1 MLSLFSGQSEFT
13 FYTFVKHAKNVVMHF
28 ILLIFQKRIHK
39 RTVKRAK
46 WMLFQKILFEYLKL
60 FMFFSNVSI
69 QTNVKF
75 ARLNQNIAKEL
86 NDECVESIGCPT
98 DMLKTSD

>member
-13 FYTFVKHAKNVVMHF
+13 FYPFVKHAKNVVMHF

-75 ARLNQNIAKEL
+75 ARLNQNINKLAK
-86 NDECVESIGCPT
+86 S
-98 DMLKTSD
+98 